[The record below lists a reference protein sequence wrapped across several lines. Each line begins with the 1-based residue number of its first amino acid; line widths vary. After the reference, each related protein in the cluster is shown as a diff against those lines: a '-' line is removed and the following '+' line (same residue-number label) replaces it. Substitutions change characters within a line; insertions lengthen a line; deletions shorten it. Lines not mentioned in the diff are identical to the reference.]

1 MEKTPT
7 SQIRYS
13 QDRPGHLVDMET
25 RHLVLFNLVQMEDV
39 SEVRSMY
46 AKFTWTGYR
55 GAHHECRNDY
65 PHCST
70 DSLSNGRDRHPLR
83 PPKVDQRLY

>member
-13 QDRPGHLVDMET
+13 QDYPGHMADMET
-25 RHLVLFNLVQMEDV
+25 RHLDPFNLDQMEDV

-46 AKFTWTGYR
+46 AEFAWTGYR

-65 PHCST
+65 PHFST
-70 DSLSNGRDRHPLR
+70 DRLSYGRDRPSLR
-83 PPKVDQRLY
+83 LTEVDQRL